1 MPPPP
6 FAASGGFSIQCKTM
20 RHPNE
25 DRFTIVEAL
34 STADASVGFF
44 AVYDGHCGDACSAFL
59 ADTLHNRVRE
69 SPAFASGDYKQALAD
84 GLLSTERTYHMQ
96 VIENEKAGVVDEN
109 PDDDGPKQSS
119 GSCVVAT
126 IRTGPRLYIANLGD
140 CRAICSVNNMS
151 KMLTRDHKATDPQEK
166 ARVVEAGG
174 FVRSNRMFGLMS
186 VTRSIGDFE
195 YKDGSTTGTL
205 ISTPDLF
212 EEEIT
217 PGHQCLIMAC
227 DGLWDV
233 VDNALAVETA
243 VDGLRAGQSA
253 SETARELAK
262 LAVQRGSNDDI
273 TVVVV
278 PLNI

>member
-1 MPPPP
+1 MSPFNACIISSVVDGKALLVKTGVTGPGGSMPPPP

-109 PDDDGPKQSS
+109 PDDDGPK
-119 GSCVVAT
+119 
-126 IRTGPRLYIANLGD
+126 RT
-140 CRAICSVNNMS
+140 
-151 KMLTRDHKATDPQEK
+151 
-166 ARVVEAGG
+166 
-174 FVRSNRMFGLMS
+174 
-186 VTRSIGDFE
+186 
-195 YKDGSTTGTL
+195 
-205 ISTPDLF
+205 
-212 EEEIT
+212 
-217 PGHQCLIMAC
+217 
-227 DGLWDV
+227 
-233 VDNALAVETA
+233 
-243 VDGLRAGQSA
+243 
-253 SETARELAK
+253 
-262 LAVQRGSNDDI
+262 
-273 TVVVV
+273 
-278 PLNI
+278 